1 MEFFVFFFKKRLL
14 TFRLVFFVGFG
25 CVSVVDTWVS
35 FATKLKFFFLL
46 ITKRSLTFHCFLF
59 LGPLVSVGFLGKF
72 RNET

>member
-14 TFRLVFFVGFG
+14 TFRLVFFVGFS
-25 CVSVVDTWVS
+25 CVSAVDTWVS
-35 FATKLKFFFLL
+35 FVTKLKFFFLL

-59 LGPLVSVGFLGKF
+59 LGPLVSIGFLGKF